1 MSRENAARRIRM
13 YNPHLS
19 DARSQPYGYHIA
31 RIPVSSARRSPRE
44 QGKRLDG
51 ASSIEPVNVCLNVA
65 AGVQVGARRLRSSTS
80 TWCTKAIASA
90 ELIA

>member
-1 MSRENAARRIRM
+1 MSRENAAGRIRI

-19 DARSQPYGYHIA
+19 DARSQPYGLHIA

-51 ASSIEPVNVCLNVA
+51 APYIEPVKRLPER
-65 AGVQVGARRLRSSTS
+65 GRRRSGRSLATAVLDVDLVRVS
-80 TWCTKAIASA
+80 DR
-90 ELIA
+90 LGRGL